1 MNPYN
6 QRKEP
11 TFGKPSE
18 AEVATENHNETAD
31 KVGNVAP
38 QAQPTAPV
46 KANPTE
52 TTTVENATQSSKTE
66 GQKMAFSLHTKN
78 APNYTFTPVMKR
90 PAEQAAALSTL
101 EEQAEHTMS
110 NEKAPLAPQSQA
122 TPTSSPEKQPTPN
135 GGFAF
140 APVAEG
146 VENAS
151 TVTPAVNAKPVNA
164 QSDLKAEQATPA
176 SLVERVIPAA
186 AAKTAV
192 EKVPSKY
199 RRLAIVILL
208 LLLIILGI
216 WLLKPSTPQSVET
229 LQEQGSSLPI
239 EFRPV
244 DEEEAKRAEAQAKAL
259 QEAQAQSVEAQ
270 ANATA
275 QNGEQAVASQPLSAQ
290 ATASTAQPAVE
301 AQTATAQVVSAQAQ
315 SGQEQAVKTQAVKE
329 QAGKAQTAKEQTVV
343 AVQKPQ
349 TTGSVIYQPE
359 TAKTV
364 KANVT
369 APKTQ
374 ATAPVKAPKQPHV
387 EAVKAEA
394 VKPAVVAK
402 PVVKQPTPAPAKV
415 APAPVAV
422 ASKTLTVPKGVSLM
436 QVFRDNN
443 LNISDVN
450 AMSRANGVVS
460 NLKVGEKVTVRL
472 DKNNRVAEMRIG
484 SGGTFIRQANGSYLY
499 K

>member
-18 AEVATENHNETAD
+18 AEVATENRNETAD

-46 KANPTE
+46 KANPTA
-52 TTTVENATQSSKTE
+52 TTGENATQSSKTE

-78 APNYTFTPVMKR
+78 APTYTFTPVMKR
-90 PAEQAAALSTL
+90 PAEQAATLSTL
-101 EEQAEHTMS
+101 EEQAEQTMS

-122 TPTSSPEKQPTPN
+122 TPTSSPEKQATAPN

-140 APVAEG
+140 APVAESA
-146 VENAS
+146 ENAP
-151 TVTPAVNAKPVNA
+151 TATPAVNAQPANA

-259 QEAQAQSVEAQ
+259 QEAQAQEAQAQATEAQ

-290 ATASTAQPAVE
+290 ATVSTAQPTAE
-301 AQTATAQVVSAQAQ
+301 AQTATAQPVSAQAQ
-315 SGQEQAVKTQAVKE
+315 SSQVQGGQEQAV
-329 QAGKAQTAKEQTVV
+329 KEQTVV

-359 TAKTV
+359 TAKMV
-364 KANVT
+364 KTNVT

-374 ATAPVKAPKQPHV
+374 ETAPVKTQKQPHV

-402 PVVKQPTPAPAKV
+402 PVVKQPMPVPAKV